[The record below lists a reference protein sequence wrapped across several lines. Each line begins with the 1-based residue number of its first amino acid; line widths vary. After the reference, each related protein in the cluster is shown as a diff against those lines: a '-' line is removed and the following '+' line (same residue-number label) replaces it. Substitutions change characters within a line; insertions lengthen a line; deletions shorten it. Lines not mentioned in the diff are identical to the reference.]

1 MAFTIDIGYT
11 TDNNLKVG
19 KSVQWLSPTTG
30 VSIHPLS
37 IINQLSP
44 IFIIDRDDTYLSANY
59 VSCTY
64 LGRKYF
70 AKVAVDTAQTMV
82 ITCESDPLSSF
93 DLTNCPI
100 QVTRNGGIGHPTD
113 YPDTKYPIIPN
124 QKNITSIV
132 RSNNILTVN
141 GGGYVL
147 TVIGGGS

>member
-19 KSVQWLSPTTG
+19 KSVQWLSPTAG

-44 IFIIDRDDTYLSANY
+44 VFIIDRDDTYLSANY

-93 DLTNCPI
+93 DLSNCPI